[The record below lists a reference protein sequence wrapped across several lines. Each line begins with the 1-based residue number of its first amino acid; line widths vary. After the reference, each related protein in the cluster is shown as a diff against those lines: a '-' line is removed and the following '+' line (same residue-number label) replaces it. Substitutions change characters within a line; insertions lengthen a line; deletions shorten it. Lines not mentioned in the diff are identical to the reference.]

1 MFHMIEQIDLKDRK
15 ILFELEQNSRQSL
28 SQIAKKVGLKKET
41 LFHRMKSLEKRGII
55 KNYLTEI
62 NVYKLGFQ
70 FYPILI
76 KFQNTTP
83 QIEERI
89 FDYFEK
95 SQFTAWLTKCEG
107 FWDLNATLIT
117 KNNFELKIF
126 LDEFLEKYS
135 SYISDKHIFITTETH
150 YFKRG
155 FWLGKKTN
163 QIVSTGGEPA
173 IELEKSDISLL
184 RILST
189 NARRPLVEI
198 GKNLNLT
205 AKNVAYKINKLKK
218 NKIIQGSRILVDFSK
233 IGYKFYKVWFSL
245 QNITKQNL
253 NVLMNYFQDHSN
265 IIWATKLIGYY
276 DLSIELEVKDI
287 DEFREII
294 KNIKQKFSKLIKKHE
309 SLLIFEETLMNY
321 LPKK

>member
-1 MFHMIEQIDLKDRK
+1 MFHMDEQLDLKDRK
-15 ILFELEQNSRQSL
+15 ILFELEQDSRQSL

-41 LFHRMKSLEKRGII
+41 LFHRMKSLEKRGIV

-76 KFQNTTP
+76 KFQNSTP
-83 QIEERI
+83 QIEEQI
-89 FDYFEK
+89 FDHFK
-95 SQFTAWLTKCEG
+95 KNQFTAWLTKCEG

-117 KNNFELKIF
+117 KNNFEVNFF

-135 SYISDKHIFITTETH
+135 AYISDKHIFITTEIH

-163 QIVSTGGEPA
+163 QIVSTGGEPT
-173 IELEKSDISLL
+173 IEPENSDIALL

-189 NARRPLVEI
+189 NARKSLVEI
-198 GKNLNLT
+198 GRDLNLT

-245 QNITKQNL
+245 QDITKQNFKM
-253 NVLMNYFQDHSN
+253 LMTYFQDHPN
-265 IIWATKLIGYY
+265 IIWATKFIGHY
-276 DLSIELEVKDI
+276 DLSIELEVKDT
-287 DEFREII
+287 DEFREVI
-294 KNIKQKFSKLIKKHE
+294 NDIKQKFSKLIKKHE
-309 SLLIFEETLMNY
+309 SLLIFEETVMNY
-321 LPKK
+321 LPKN